1 MALIRF
7 RDSGPMLSGVV
18 GAYEKLPCT
27 PEVPVPDWNLGK
39 PVKPSLLLAI
49 SMMVKSGVAALH
61 VHLVLENF
69 SSYET
74 LAQPG
79 MAAGLLPICPRAC
92 SSVG

>member
-7 RDSGPMLSGVV
+7 RDSGPKPFGAV

-27 PEVPVPDWNLGK
+27 PVAKAQE

-61 VHLVLENF
+61 VHLVLETF
-69 SSYET
+69 SVFET
-74 LAQPG
+74 LAQP
-79 MAAGLLPICPRAC
+79 AGL
-92 SSVG
+92 

>member
-7 RDSGPMLSGVV
+7 RDSGPKPFGAV

-27 PEVPVPDWNLGK
+27 SEALVPDLSFGK

-61 VHLVLENF
+61 VHLVLETFRVMRLWHN
-69 SSYET
+69 
-74 LAQPG
+74 Q
-79 MAAGLLPICPRAC
+79 RAC